1 MNRIERLKR
10 IDDGDRYNR
19 LLKLRGSEKNFTE
32 DDMRW
37 AESGPASD
45 LNDSYYYAG
54 VLPEVVIR
62 PPKDNAVYKAKY
74 MIPNKE
80 LRNAFYESINSGD
93 VDVIED
99 YLLDQRTYVNRL
111 WDLYNKSGKPTIKP
125 ISRMSQLPLRLLEKT
140 GLLKYSDNRAHYKPI
155 TNTMYVDPEYAA
167 EDIIAELSH
176 AYQVYG
182 TDTPRNWKWMKQFL
196 SRPNGDM
203 VINNKD
209 GYDTPGSLEHT
220 AHKIIEPAF
229 WKYVTDNYDA
239 NQELPKNIQ
248 RSYNYEDAFRDIY
261 TMYNNL
267 DTYFKPIKIGP
278 KKGM

>member
-1 MNRIERLKR
+1 MRPRKPMLDRLYFDSDGEEKVLDFEKSIE
-10 IDDGDRYNR
+10 DQGFYT
-19 LLKLRGSEKNFTE
+19 RGT
-32 DDMRW
+32 
-37 AESGPASD
+37 AEERALQHATKSPRAVFD
-45 LNDSYYYAG
+45 AG
-54 VLPEVVIR
+54 WLPEITIR

-93 VDVIED
+93 IDVIED
-99 YLLDQRTYVNRL
+99 DLLDSRMYVNRL
-111 WDLYNKSGKPTIKP
+111 WNLYNKSGKPTIKP
-125 ISRMSQLPLRLLEKT
+125 ISRRSQLPLRLAEKV
-140 GLLKYSDNRAHYKPI
+140 GLLKYSDNRANYNPI

-167 EDIIAELSH
+167 EEIIAELSH
-176 AYQVYG
+176 AYQFYG

-203 VINNKD
+203 VINNKN

-229 WKYVTDNYDA
+229 YRYVTDNHDYSSS
-239 NQELPKNIQ
+239 P
-248 RSYNYEDAFRDIY
+248 YNYEDAFQDIH
-261 TMYNNL
+261 TIYNNIN
-267 DTYFKPIKIGP
+267 DYFKPIKIGP

>member
-99 YLLDQRTYVNRL
+99 YLLD
-111 WDLYNKSGKPTIKP
+111 
-125 ISRMSQLPLRLLEKT
+125 
-140 GLLKYSDNRAHYKPI
+140 
-155 TNTMYVDPEYAA
+155 
-167 EDIIAELSH
+167 
-176 AYQVYG
+176 
-182 TDTPRNWKWMKQFL
+182 
-196 SRPNGDM
+196 
-203 VINNKD
+203 
-209 GYDTPGSLEHT
+209 
-220 AHKIIEPAF
+220 
-229 WKYVTDNYDA
+229 
-239 NQELPKNIQ
+239 
-248 RSYNYEDAFRDIY
+248 
-261 TMYNNL
+261 
-267 DTYFKPIKIGP
+267 
-278 KKGM
+278 